1 MADSFARGRNDT
13 PRLSRKYTSFGH
25 VIRPFDVACHAIR
38 PHERVFHTEIHT
50 EILFTAVIIPLC
62 NDITYGERQWHGW
75 LSLRDN
81 DTSFSNIVPEDLKIL
96 RDPAALIEFYPFS
109 LIRGRDYY
117 VTEKIGCTL
126 K

>member
-1 MADSFARGRNDT
+1 MADGFARGRNDT

-62 NDITYGERQWHGW
+62 NDITHGERQSHGR

-81 DTSFSNIVPEDLKIL
+81 DTSSSNIAPEDLKIL
-96 RDPAALIEFYPFS
+96 RDPALIQFCPF
-109 LIRGRDYY
+109 
-117 VTEKIGCTL
+117 TH
-126 K
+126 